1 MGDGCTHESGAGWP
15 GFVHGGEGTQA
26 RAGVERP
33 FGSQQPIC
41 QCGLSANT
49 EPVWHGAVDESQGE
63 LLGAR
68 SLALGHNAPME
79 SWFASLKKEE
89 VHLTKYATRAAART
103 AIFDYVEVFY
113 APKEVPLGD
122 NNVRRHSKINNQSPI
137 DFEKNW
143 YEQQLKK
150 AA

>member
-1 MGDGCTHESGAGWP
+1 
-15 GFVHGGEGTQA
+15 
-26 RAGVERP
+26 
-33 FGSQQPIC
+33 
-41 QCGLSANT
+41 
-49 EPVWHGAVDESQGE
+49 
-63 LLGAR
+63 
-68 SLALGHNAPME
+68 ME

-122 NNVRRHSKINNQSPI
+122 NIVRRHSKINNQSPTE
-137 DFEKNW
+137 FEKQW
-143 YEQQLKK
+143 CDQQLKK